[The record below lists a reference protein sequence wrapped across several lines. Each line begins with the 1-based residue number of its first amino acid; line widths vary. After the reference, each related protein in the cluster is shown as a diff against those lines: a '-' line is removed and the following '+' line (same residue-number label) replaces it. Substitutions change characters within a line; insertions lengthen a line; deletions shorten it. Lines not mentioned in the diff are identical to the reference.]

1 MGTEIK
7 FITTETSFGTLIM
20 REMLKAPWIDYPE
33 ALARLE
39 ASVHWRSLEDLRQ
52 HLSHLGVNVEDKI
65 GSGDMSLLCV
75 RYRTYTEA
83 CVELGVTPASE
94 ETVRSHGSSKR
105 VVIVDP

>member
-1 MGTEIK
+1 MGTEIL
-7 FITTETSFGTLIM
+7 TETNFGTLIM
-20 REMLKAPWIDYPE
+20 REMLRAPWIDYPE

-52 HLSHLGVNVEDKI
+52 HLSHLGVIVKDNI
-65 GSGDMSLLCV
+65 GSDMSLLLV
-75 RYRTYTEA
+75 NYRTYTAA